1 MFIYIIFALNALLF
15 ASVLFLLTAGL
26 NIIYGVMR
34 IINLAHGN
42 LYALGAYVT
51 AWVLLTVGYQAFP
64 GPLLYIVPPIIGAM
78 VVGLGALIMEPTL
91 LRPMYKRIEEF
102 QLLITFGVL
111 LILEDLFLLLFGP
124 YPLSVREPYTF
135 LGVSQIGDLSYP
147 NYNFLVIALGFI
159 IAFALWFFLYK
170 TKFGIILRATSLDRE
185 MAAAMGVN
193 VKSLFTVSFVIGAM
207 IAGLAGGFIVTK
219 DTAVLGMGIEAL
231 VLAFVVMVI
240 GGLGSM
246 KGAFV
251 GALIVGAVRQIG
263 TAYFPEIELAILWL
277 IAAIVLTIKPQG
289 LFGR

>member
-1 MFIYIIFALNALLF
+1 MLIYIIFALNALLF
-15 ASVLFLLTAGL
+15 ASVLFLITAGL
-26 NIIYGVMR
+26 NIVYGVMR

-51 AWVLLTVGYQAFP
+51 AWVLLTIGYSAFP
-64 GPLLYIVPPIIGAM
+64 GPLLYIVPPLIGAA
-78 VVGLGALIMEPTL
+78 VVGLGGLIMEPTL

-102 QLLITFGVL
+102 QLLVTFGVL
-111 LILEDLFLLLFGP
+111 LVLEDLFLLLFGP
-124 YPLSVREPYTF
+124 YPLSVREPYSF
-135 LGVSQIGDLSYP
+135 LGVTKIGDLSYP

-159 IAFALWFFLYK
+159 IAFVLWFFLYR
-170 TKFGIILRATSLDRE
+170 TKFGTILRATSLDRE

-193 VKSLFTVSFVIGAM
+193 VKALFTVSFIIGSM
-207 IAGLAGGFIVTK
+207 IAGLAGGFIVAK

-240 GGLGSM
+240 GGLGSL
-246 KGAFV
+246 KGAFI
-251 GALIVGAVRQIG
+251 GALIVGVVRQIG
-263 TAYFPEIELAILWL
+263 TAFFPEIELAVLWL

>member
-1 MFIYIIFALNALLF
+1 VSVYIIFALNALLF

-34 IINLAHGN
+34 IVNLAHGN

-51 AWVLLTVGYQAFP
+51 AWVILAMGYQAFP
-64 GPLLYIVPPIIGAM
+64 GPLLYIAPPLIGAV
-78 VVGLGALIMEPTL
+78 VVGLGGLIMEPTL

-102 QLLITFGVL
+102 QLLVTFGVL
-111 LILEDLFLLLFGP
+111 LILEDFFLIVFGP
-124 YPLSVREPYTF
+124 YPLYVREPYFF
-135 LGVSQIGDLSYP
+135 LGVSKIGDLTYP
-147 NYNFLVIALGFI
+147 NYNFLIIALGFVV
-159 IAFALWFFLYK
+159 ALALWFSLYR
-170 TKFGIILRATSLDRE
+170 TKFGTILRATSLDRE

-193 VKSLFTVSFVIGAM
+193 VKALFTASFVIGAM
-207 IAGLAGGFIVTK
+207 IAGLAGGFIVAK

-240 GGLGSM
+240 GGLGSL

-277 IAAIVLTIKPQG
+277 IAAIVLTIRPQG

>member
-1 MFIYIIFALNALLF
+1 MSIYIIFALNALLF

-64 GPLLYIVPPIIGAM
+64 GPLLYIVPPIIGVL

-111 LILEDLFLLLFGP
+111 LILEDLFLLIFGP

-135 LGVSQIGDLSYP
+135 LGVSKIGDLSYP

-159 IAFALWFFLYK
+159 VAFALWFLLYK

-251 GALIVGAVRQIG
+251 GALIVGALRQIG

-277 IAAIVLTIKPQG
+277 IAAVVLTIKPQG